1 MDDPELVRGLVQRAA
16 GELTLCLQPGG
27 DMRRARLL
35 LRFAAALVVTNVLH
49 AASVV
54 AALRALVDA
63 AMALADSG
71 EAGVLCARHL
81 AVVLQALHV
90 WCTALPLPAGKD
102 LGIATG
108 GQSESSPAV
117 IPPSLPVHSPPPAAA
132 APAGDDGRSWQ
143 PYADHLVYTAL
154 MALPWGGPELAESVP
169 DAVADLLAAAEA
181 YLGKRPRSTQ
191 PSLRPFSAAVKK
203 DENDSDLVAE

>member
-1 MDDPELVRGLVQRAA
+1 VRQGCFEQGVWLLFCRPCTCA
-16 GELTLCLQPGG
+16 GWWIPC
-27 DMRRARLL
+27 
-35 LRFAAALVVTNVLH
+35 H
-49 AASVV
+49 
-54 AALRALVDA
+54 
-63 AMALADSG
+63 
-71 EAGVLCARHL
+71 
-81 AVVLQALHV
+81 
-90 WCTALPLPAGKD
+90 LPAGNAP
-102 LGIATG
+102 GNATG
-108 GQSESSPAV
+108 RQSEASPAV
-117 IPPSLPVHSPPPAAA
+117 VPPSSLVRSPPPAAA

-169 DAVADLLAAAEA
+169 DAVADLLAAAAA